1 MDEKTITKKEFDDAV
16 VKAAANISDDEMLSA
31 KSSMLFSLIGMT
43 FALEMKEILF
53 SEEKED

>member
-16 VKAAANISDDEMLSA
+16 VKAAANISDDETLSA
-31 KSSMLFSLIGMT
+31 KSRMLFSLIGMV
-43 FALEMKEILF
+43 FAVKMSEILF

>member
-16 VKAAANISDDEMLSA
+16 VKAAASISDDETLSA
-31 KSSMLFSLIGMT
+31 RSKLLLPMLGM
-43 FALEMKEILF
+43 FIALKLKEILF